1 MAALVYQVGER
12 RSDWSVCR
20 GFSEEAG
27 SDEFSVVLDGIEM
40 DMEARVGGEVL
51 ELLCEADEG
60 FPMTQ
65 LHGEQFIECGQE

>member
-1 MAALVYQVGER
+1 MNGDR
-12 RSDWSVCR
+12 GRSVCR
-20 GFSEEAG
+20 GFSEEAA

-65 LHGEQFIECGQE
+65 FYGEQFIECGEE

>member
-1 MAALVYQVGER
+1 M
-12 RSDWSVCR
+12 
-20 GFSEEAG
+20 
-27 SDEFSVVLDGIEM
+27 LDGIEM

-65 LHGEQFIECGQE
+65 FYGEQFIECGEE

>member
-1 MAALVYQVGER
+1 VPLVYQEGEQ
-12 RSDWSVCR
+12 RSGWSVCR
-20 GFSEEAG
+20 GFGEEAA
-27 SDEFSVVLDGIEM
+27 SDEFSVVFDGVEM
-40 DMEARVGGEVL
+40 DMETRVGGELL